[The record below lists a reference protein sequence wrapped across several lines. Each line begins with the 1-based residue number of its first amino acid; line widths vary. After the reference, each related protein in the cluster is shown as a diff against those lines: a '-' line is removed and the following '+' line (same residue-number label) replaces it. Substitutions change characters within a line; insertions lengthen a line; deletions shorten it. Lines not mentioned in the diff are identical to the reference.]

1 MKQNYNRSI
10 KLVCVTCGSDSTF
23 STDEQ
28 TGIITCKKCNRVY
41 YGGKDELIELNQT
54 LIDKELDVVK
64 NEVKNDLLND
74 LNAILKKS
82 GLKIK

>member
-10 KLVCVTCGSDSTF
+10 KLVCVTCGSDSSF
-23 STDEQ
+23 STDER
-28 TGIITCKKCNRVY
+28 TGIITCKKSNRVY
-41 YGGKDELIELNQT
+41 YGGKDELIELNQA

-64 NEVKNDLLND
+64 NEVKNDLVND

>member
-10 KLVCVTCGSDSTF
+10 KLVCVTCGSDSSF

-41 YGGKDELIELNQT
+41 YDGKDELMLQKLEFLT
-54 LIDKELDVVK
+54 
-64 NEVKNDLLND
+64 
-74 LNAILKKS
+74 
-82 GLKIK
+82 GLKMFYRSIVAIKIRN